1 MLMLL
6 FLKHF
11 YKKPESTKEWF
22 LVLCLD
28 IKIPAGTVPKKD
40 RSLQQNAVLGFAFI
54 LLQFLSANK

>member
-1 MLMLL
+1 MPMLL

-11 YKKPESTKEWF
+11 YNKLESTKEWL
-22 LVLCLD
+22 LVLRLD

-40 RSLQQNAVLGFAFI
+40 LSLQKNAVLGFAFI